1 VSDVRKEDGPR
12 CPRCGAGLNEVVTIE
27 PMAGDPGLIA
37 YECSKCGYVT
47 SELREPKPNRLR

>member
-1 VSDVRKEDGPR
+1 M
-12 CPRCGAGLNEVVTIE
+12 NEVVTIE